1 MQIKVEV
8 DVRPEEL
15 RRFLG
20 LPDVAGLQEDLIQFL
35 REKVAKAAE
44 NFDPVSLIRD
54 TLKPLGRGR
63 ALLKLLTL
71 HSSEPPKQPDE
82 EPAPAAIESAP
93 EEPKAAD
100 TIEAS
105 PRKRRARRKASAPAA
120 AKPASRVR
128 RSRAPRKGAAVKK
141 APRKNRKGTG
151 KPPPP

>member
-44 NFDPVSLIRD
+44 NFDPISLIRD

-82 EPAPAAIESAP
+82 EPAPAAIEPAP
-93 EEPKAAD
+93 EEPKADA
-100 TIEAS
+100 IEAS
-105 PRKRRARRKASAPAA
+105 PRKRRARRKANTPA
-120 AKPASRVR
+120 AKPASRAR
-128 RSRAPRKGAAVKK
+128 RSRAPGKAAAVKK
-141 APRKNRKGTG
+141 APRKNRKGTA

>member
-71 HSSEPPKQPDE
+71 HSSEQPKQPDQE
-82 EPAPAAIESAP
+82 STPAATLESAL
-93 EEPKAAD
+93 EKPKADAV
-100 TIEAS
+100 EAS
-105 PRKRRARRKASAPAA
+105 PRKRRGRRKANTPA
-120 AKPASRVR
+120 AKPASRAR
-128 RSRAPRKGAAVKK
+128 RSRAPGKAAAVKK
-141 APRKNRKGTG
+141 APRKNRKGTA
-151 KPPPP
+151 KPPTP